1 MLVNDKI
8 ENLFIFRNNVRVS
21 WLVLR
26 IHSLSCFATGENP
39 FYIHFLSHE
48 IWWNF
53 SIIPFKYI
61 PESAE

>member
-1 MLVNDKI
+1 MLVNEKI

-48 IWWNF
+48 I
-53 SIIPFKYI
+53 
-61 PESAE
+61 